1 MSLADKLKPP
11 REVEDTDAD
20 ERPSKFIR
28 TPAEAD
34 ECTRISSPWNRRV
47 FAWTPD
53 HWKEFEEFYCYH

>member
-11 REVEDTDAD
+11 REVIEDDAD

-34 ECTRISSPWNRRV
+34 ERRIRSPWNLNS
-47 FAWTPD
+47 FYWTPD
-53 HWKEFEEFYCYH
+53 HWKEFEEYYCNH